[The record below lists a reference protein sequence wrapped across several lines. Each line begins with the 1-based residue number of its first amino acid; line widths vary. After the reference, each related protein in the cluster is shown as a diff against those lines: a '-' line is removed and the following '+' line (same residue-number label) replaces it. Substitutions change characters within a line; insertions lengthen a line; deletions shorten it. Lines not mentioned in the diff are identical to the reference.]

1 MDGPQFDNLTRTYL
15 RSTHRRRVL
24 KGLGGGLTAGL
35 LGLCV
40 VKPALAIP
48 KHDKTLEQLDEKC
61 VKEFGFP
68 AFVTWSPSS
77 TSSGI
82 PVRARTGCVPA
93 RCSIPAS
100 TIPIPPRPAGDPMGK
115 GRCSFGRRPS
125 EWSYRRLTA
134 VRASFTAGAA
144 AAQN

>member
-24 KGLGGGLTAGL
+24 KGLGGGLAAGL

-68 AFVTWSPSS
+68 AFVS
-77 TSSGI
+77 
-82 PVRARTGCVPA
+82 VDPA
-93 RCSIPAS
+93 IDLFGNSCQSEDGVCACEVFY
-100 TIPIPPRPAGDPMGK
+100 TCQYDPD
-115 GRCSFGRRPS
+115 PS
-125 EWSYRRLTA
+125 E
-134 VRASFTAGAA
+134 AGGGPYGEG
-144 AAQN
+144 QMLFWQTTKRVVVPSTHCS